1 MKNTALRIGN
11 YVEYAGV
18 ISEVTGLDFDRILH
32 TNSVSSP
39 VSAFNEIPLTEEW
52 LLKFVKINWI
62 SKDRYG
68 IFYWFNGNKIYIK
81 FVHVLQNTYFCIEQK
96 DLLCRDTVKQNI

>member
-1 MKNTALRIGN
+1 MKKTELRIGN
-11 YVEYAGV
+11 HITVHGHLQEVVELPLP
-18 ISEVTGLDFDRILH
+18 ENCTEEN
-32 TNSVSSP
+32 TKP
-39 VSAFNEIPLTEEW
+39 IPLTEEW
-52 LLKFVKINWI
+52 LLRFVKINWI